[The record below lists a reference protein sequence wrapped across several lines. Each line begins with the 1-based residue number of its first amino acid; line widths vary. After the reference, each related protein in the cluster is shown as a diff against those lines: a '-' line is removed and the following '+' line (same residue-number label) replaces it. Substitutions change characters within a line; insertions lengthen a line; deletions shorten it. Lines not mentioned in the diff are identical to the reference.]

1 MSPSVFIVK
10 RTTAAGAV
18 RWQVRYRLGGRE
30 ARPMSGGTFPT
41 KREAE
46 ARQRWI
52 AGEIAAMRAPDLH
65 ALEAPAEVLTL
76 AAAIEEMETGRIDV
90 GDAARNQYRKAR
102 QRLGELGERDVLTIR
117 PAHIN
122 AWIREI
128 AGELAPATVASYVS
142 VVRQALDELPDGR
155 PNAARAKS
163 VKLPRVVDSGV
174 APPSY
179 ADYMAIARE
188 ISSKYRFAVELIER
202 TGLRISEAAA
212 LTWGDVDLAGR
223 RLRVPWGGKTNAAR
237 RFIPLVEDWPERI
250 ADSCPLEDR
259 APGRLV
265 LGGLTDSGVRRALA
279 IACRNAGVAHY
290 SPHELRHRHISLMV
304 LAGIPMPLVIQISGH
319 AKQSTTHDTYSHV
332 LLDEPAWRLAALRRG
347 VLVVSGWA
355 AEDPSQKESPANRD
369 PAGEM
374 GSTGIL
380 PPRPHE

>member
-1 MSPSVFIVK
+1 VSPSVFIVK
-10 RTTAAGAV
+10 RTTAAGEV
-18 RWQVRYRLGGRE
+18 HWQVRYRLGGRE
-30 ARPMSGGTFPT
+30 ARPLSGGTFET

-46 ARQRWI
+46 ARRRWV
-52 AGEIAAMRAPDLH
+52 AGELAAMRVPDLH
-65 ALEAPAEVLTL
+65 ALEAPADVRTL
-76 AAAIEEMETGRIDV
+76 AVAIEEMETGRIDV
-90 GDAARNQYRKAR
+90 GDSARRQYRKAR
-102 QRLGELGERDVLTIR
+102 KRLGELGERDVLTIR
-117 PAHIN
+117 PAHVQ
-122 AWIREI
+122 AWVRAI
-128 AGELAPATVASYVS
+128 AQELAPATVASYVS
-142 VVRQALDELPDGR
+142 VVRQALDDLPYPL
-155 PNAARAKS
+155 PNPARHPT
-163 VKLPRVVDSGV
+163 VKLPQLDDAEV

-179 ADYMAIARE
+179 ADFMAIARE
-188 ISSKYRFAVELIER
+188 VSSRYRFALELIER
-202 TGLRISEAAA
+202 TGMRISEAVA

-250 ADSCPLEDR
+250 ADTCPLEDR
-259 APGRLV
+259 APGRRV

-355 AEDPSQKESPANRD
+355 ADRPSTEESPANDD